1 MLALFLVKMMKIY
14 DYQYFLKVIVRSR
27 QEDIES
33 LIDNKDS
40 LYESFEIPK
49 KNGMREIHT
58 LVKSSGGIKLMQVQK
73 NLYQNFLCKLP
84 IATPAHGFI
93 KGKNYQTFL
102 GPHLGNT
109 FFMRLDI
116 ENFFPSFSVDLLDT
130 VLREHIEDDNA
141 LFNVIQLC
149 TLHDELPQGI
159 CTSPVLS
166 NILFRRI
173 DQRILKYC
181 QTIEEG
187 RRRNNDL
194 WFVPEEKIIIR
205 YTRYADDM
213 LFSSNCFDFEENLN
227 FLRMIRR
234 ILKENGFQINKQKTV
249 IGRERVV
256 LNGYVLDNKL
266 HLSRMKL
273 QNIRRILYFFR
284 DKNTEE
290 YKIDQKLFPPPTA
303 PDKKIILQKMLQDLN
318 NLNLQK
324 HSEKIVFSSISKL
337 IQYLCGYRSWL
348 IAILQTGDG
357 RANVDKKI
365 SRFLNHIEILLKE
378 LEKYESLAKEE

>member
-1 MLALFLVKMMKIY
+1 MMKIY
-14 DYQYFLKVIVRSR
+14 DYQYFLNVIVRSR

-33 LIDNKDS
+33 LIENKDL

-58 LVKSSGGIKLMQVQK
+58 PAKNNEGKKLIQVQK

-84 IATPAHGFI
+84 IATPAHGFV

-102 GPHLGNT
+102 EPHLGNS

-116 ENFFPSFSVDLLDT
+116 ENFFPSFSLELLET
-130 VLREHIEDDNA
+130 VLHEHIEDYKA
-141 LFNVIQLC
+141 LYDVKQLC
-149 TLHDELPQGI
+149 TLHDKLPQGI
-159 CTSPVLS
+159 CTSPALS

-187 RRRNNDL
+187 RRRTHASE
-194 WFVPEEKIIIR
+194 VVQGEKTVIR

-213 LFSSNCFDFEENLN
+213 LFSSNCFEFGENLN

-249 IGRERVV
+249 IGKDKVV

-266 HLSRMKL
+266 HLSRKKL
-273 QNIRRILYFFR
+273 QNINRILYFFR
-284 DKNTEE
+284 DKNIEQ
-290 YKIDQKLFPPPTA
+290 YRIDRTLFPSPAA
-303 PDKKIILQKMLQDLN
+303 PDREIVLQNMLKDLN

-324 HSEKIVFSSISKL
+324 HSEKIVFGSIAKL
-337 IQYLCGYRSWL
+337 IQFLCGYRSWL
-348 IAILQTGDG
+348 IAVLQTGGDI
-357 RANVDKKI
+357 ASVDKKI
-365 SRFLNHIEILLKE
+365 TRLLKRIEMLLQE
-378 LEKYESLAKEE
+378 LEKYESQMTEE

>member
-1 MLALFLVKMMKIY
+1 M
-14 DYQYFLKVIVRSR
+14 
-27 QEDIES
+27 EDISS
-33 LIDNKDS
+33 LIRNKDS

-58 LVKSSGGIKLMQVQK
+58 PVKNSEGMKLIRVQK

-84 IATPAHGFI
+84 IATPAHGFV

-102 GPHLGNT
+102 EPHLGNF

-116 ENFFPSFSVDLLDT
+116 ENFFPSFSLELLDT
-130 VLREHIEDDNA
+130 VLQEHIENNLARFD
-141 LFNVIQLC
+141 VIQLC
-149 TLHDELPQGI
+149 TLHDKLPQGI

-166 NILFRRI
+166 NVLFRRV

-187 RRRNNDL
+187 RRQNYDSELEQGERM
-194 WFVPEEKIIIR
+194 VIC
-205 YTRYADDM
+205 YTRYADDL

-234 ILKENGFQINKQKTV
+234 ILKENGFLINKQKTV
-249 IGRERVV
+249 MGREKVV

-266 HLSRMKL
+266 HLSRKKL

-284 DKNTEE
+284 DKSLEQ
-290 YKIDQKLFPPPTA
+290 YRIDRNLFPSPTA
-303 PDKKIILQKMLQDLN
+303 PDRENVLKKILQDLSS
-318 NLNLQK
+318 LDLQN
-324 HSEKIVFSSISKL
+324 HSEKIIFDSVAKL

-348 IAILQTGDG
+348 IAVLQTGDG
-357 RANVDKKI
+357 KDSVDKKI
-365 SRFLNHIEILLKE
+365 RRFLEHIELLLKE
-378 LEKYESLAKEE
+378 LEKYESKTIEE

>member
-1 MLALFLVKMMKIY
+1 M
-14 DYQYFLKVIVRSR
+14 
-27 QEDIES
+27 S
-33 LIDNKDS
+33 LIVNKDS

-49 KNGMREIHT
+49 KNGMRKIHT
-58 LVKSSGGIKLMQVQK
+58 LAKNSGGGKLIQAQK

-84 IATPAHGFI
+84 IATPAHGFV

-102 GPHLGNT
+102 EPHLGNT

-116 ENFFPSFSVDLLDT
+116 ENFFPSFSIDLMDT
-130 VLREHIEDDNA
+130 VLREHIE
-141 LFNVIQLC
+141 NVEARDAVVQLC

-194 WFVPEEKIIIR
+194 GFAPEEKIVVR

-213 LFSSNCFDFEENLN
+213 LFSSNCFNFGENLN
-227 FLRMIRR
+227 FLRMVRR
-234 ILKENGFQINKQKTV
+234 ILKENGFRINQRKTV
-249 IGRERVV
+249 IGNERVV
-256 LNGYVLDNKL
+256 LNGYILDDKL
-266 HLSRMKL
+266 HLSRKKL

-284 DKNTEE
+284 DKNTEQ
-290 YKIDQKLFPPPTA
+290 YMIDKRLFPSPTA
-303 PDKKIILQKMLQDLN
+303 PDKMIILQKTLHDLN
-318 NLNLQK
+318 DLNLQK
-324 HSEKIVFSSISKL
+324 NSEKIVFSSISDL

-357 RANVDKKI
+357 KDSVDKKI
-365 SRFLNHIEILLKE
+365 PRFISHIEMLLTE
-378 LEKYESLAKEE
+378 LEKYESKMTEEKTYGR

>member
-1 MLALFLVKMMKIY
+1 MNK
-14 DYQYFLKVIVRSR
+14 IVRSR

-33 LIDNKDS
+33 LIENKDS

-58 LVKSSGGIKLMQVQK
+58 PVKNSEGMKLIRVQK

-84 IATPAHGFI
+84 IATPAHGFV

-102 GPHLGNT
+102 EPHLGNS

-116 ENFFPSFSVDLLDT
+116 ENFFPSFSLELLHM
-130 VLREHIEDDNA
+130 VLQEHIEDYEA
-141 LFNVIQLC
+141 LFAVKELC
-149 TLHDELPQGI
+149 TLQDKLPQGI

-166 NILFRRI
+166 NVLFRRV

-187 RRRNNDL
+187 RRRAHAS
-194 WFVPEEKIIIR
+194 EITQGEKIVIH

-213 LFSSNCFDFEENLN
+213 LFSSNCFDFGENLN

-234 ILKENGFQINKQKTV
+234 ILKENGFQLNKQKTV
-249 IGRERVV
+249 IGKDKVV

-266 HLSRMKL
+266 HLSRQKL
-273 QNIRRILYFFR
+273 QNINRILYFFR

-290 YKIDQKLFPPPTA
+290 YRIDRTLFPSPAA
-303 PDKKIILQKMLQDLN
+303 PDREIVLQNILKNLN
-318 NLNLQK
+318 CLNLQK
-324 HSEKIVFSSISKL
+324 HSEKIVFGSIAKL
-337 IQYLCGYRSWL
+337 IQFLCGYRSWL
-348 IAILQTGDG
+348 IAVLQIGDDID
-357 RANVDKKI
+357 NVDKKI
-365 SRFLNHIEILLKE
+365 TRLLKRIEMLLQE
-378 LEKYESLAKEE
+378 LEKYESQMIEE

>member
-1 MLALFLVKMMKIY
+1 MKIY
-14 DYQYFLKVIVRSR
+14 DYQYFLKKIVESR
-27 QEDIES
+27 QEDVGA
-33 LIDNKDS
+33 LIKNKDS

-58 LVKSSGGIKLMQVQK
+58 PAKNNEGMKLIQVQK

-84 IATPAHGFI
+84 IATPAHGFV

-102 GPHLGNT
+102 EPHLGSS

-116 ENFFPSFSVDLLDT
+116 ENFFPSFSLELLYT
-130 VLREHIEDDNA
+130 VLHEHIENYEA
-141 LFNVIQLC
+141 LFAVKELC
-149 TLHDELPQGI
+149 TLHDKLPQGI
-159 CTSPVLS
+159 CTSPMLS
-166 NILFRRI
+166 NILFRRV

-187 RRRNNDL
+187 RRRTHTS
-194 WFVPEEKIIIR
+194 EIAQGEKIVIR

-213 LFSSNCFDFEENLN
+213 LFSSNCFDFGENLN

-249 IGRERVV
+249 IGKDKVV

-266 HLSRMKL
+266 HLSRKKL
-273 QNIRRILYFFR
+273 QNINRILYFFR

-290 YKIDQKLFPPPTA
+290 YRIDRTLFPSPAA
-303 PDKKIILQKMLQDLN
+303 PDREIALQNMLKDLN

-324 HSEKIVFSSISKL
+324 HSAKIVFDSIAKL
-337 IQYLCGYRSWL
+337 IQFLCGYRSWL
-348 IAILQTGDG
+348 IAVLQTGDDI
-357 RANVDKKI
+357 AKVDKKI
-365 SRFLNHIEILLKE
+365 IRLLKRIEMLLQE
-378 LEKYESLAKEE
+378 LEKYESRMIEE

>member
-1 MLALFLVKMMKIY
+1 M
-14 DYQYFLKVIVRSR
+14 
-27 QEDIES
+27 S
-33 LIDNKDS
+33 LIANKDL

-58 LVKSSGGIKLMQVQK
+58 PAKNSGGGKLKLAQK

-84 IATPAHGFI
+84 IATPAHGFV

-102 GPHLGNT
+102 EPHLGNT

-116 ENFFPSFSVDLLDT
+116 ENFFPSFSTDLMHT
-130 VLREHIEDDNA
+130 VLHEHIENDDA
-141 LFNVIQLC
+141 LLDVIELC
-149 TLHDELPQGI
+149 TLHDKLPQGI

-181 QTIEEG
+181 QAIEEG
-187 RRRNNDL
+187 RRHNDDL
-194 WFVPEEKIIIR
+194 RLVPGEKIIIH
-205 YTRYADDM
+205 YTRYVDDM
-213 LFSSNCFDFEENLN
+213 LFSSNCVDFEENLS

-234 ILKENGFQINKQKTV
+234 ILKENGFQINKQKTI

-266 HLSRMKL
+266 HLSRTKL

-284 DKNTEE
+284 NKNTEG
-290 YKIDQKLFPPPTA
+290 YVIDQKLFPSLEA
-303 PDKKIILQKMLQDLN
+303 PDKKIILKKLLQDLN

-324 HSEKIVFSSISKL
+324 HSEKIVFSSISGL

-348 IAILQTGDG
+348 IAILQTGEG
-357 RANVDKKI
+357 GGSVDKKI
-365 SRFLNHIEILLKE
+365 LRYLNHIEILLKE
-378 LEKYESLAKEE
+378 LEKYESLTKEE